1 MQLKLV
7 LACFSFDFFF
17 VLKKFRVQI
26 SRIPNMMVSA
36 AISNRNLRISTG
48 LFFGAMFRWFGGATV
63 SFLRDPNSV
72 FTHLRS
78 AATAG
83 TSRQSAKSS
92 WREEWTPGKAKW
104 RSDKPFFLVVQRLK
118 TRWDFDDG
126 VGQ

>member
-17 VLKKFRVQI
+17 VLKKFRIQI
-26 SRIPNMMVSA
+26 SRIPKHMMVST

-48 LFFGAMFRWFGGATV
+48 LFLGAMFRWFGGATMG
-63 SFLRDPNSV
+63 FLRDPNSV

-92 WREEWTPGKAKW
+92 WREEWTPGKVKW
-104 RSDKPFFLVVQRLK
+104 RSDKPFFFSPAKVENAMG
-118 TRWDFDDG
+118 F
-126 VGQ
+126 